1 MNHSSL
7 HREGAAGAAVLRG
20 QRIPL
25 SSSKSLQDDWCTG
38 LLLCKSGG
46 GKERENKAVTSLGK
60 PEIHSLISLAFFL
73 AFVQGGKEVGFDNF
87 IVDMQEWELRGY
99 SQILP

>member
-1 MNHSSL
+1 MLQSCGDSASPCFLPSL
-7 HREGAAGAAVLRG
+7 CRMTGAQGCCFA
-20 QRIPL
+20 
-25 SSSKSLQDDWCTG
+25 SL
-38 LLLCKSGG
+38 G
-46 GKERENKAVTSLGK
+46 GKKRENKAVTSLGK

-87 IVDMQEWELRGY
+87 IVDVQEWELGGY